1 MSVIESLFV
10 GVFGMAVV
18 FLVLFGLSLLLRLQS
33 ALITRFTPKKSVET
47 PPGTPADETA
57 VWDEMEHE
65 APSLVSVTETHY
77 TESLEAESEV
87 IVSPGPGTVLEVKTY
102 VGEYVRS
109 GDILVIL
116 DAMNMEFEIDA
127 SRDGT
132 ITQLLTIKGATVES
146 GTPLLEIR

>member
-47 PPGTPADETA
+47 PPGTPAEEL

-65 APSLVSVTETHY
+65 APALVSVTETHY
-77 TESLEAESEV
+77 SETIEAESEV

-116 DAMNMEFEIDA
+116 DAMNMEFEIEA